1 MVGTATIDL
10 IIGATHIGGDRLT
23 LLARAEATLTRVLSR
38 APNHAFA
45 HLVFGAL
52 LISTN
57 RAAQGIAECE
67 RALVLDRNLAEA
79 HAQIGL
85 AKQLMGREAETE
97 THIREAFRLSPR
109 DVFGY
114 RWLAFI
120 GSAKLLLNEDAE
132 ALVWLRRS
140 VEANRNYPIAHF
152 ALAAALALIGSLDQA
167 RAAAK
172 AGLAL
177 NPGFAICRF
186 REGMC
191 ERSPNLPRHTRAHL
205 PRNADGGDTCG
216 RPVSVAPVGLP
227 TRT

>member
-1 MVGTATIDL
+1 M
-10 IIGATHIGGDRLT
+10 
-23 LLARAEATLTRVLSR
+23 
-38 APNHAFA
+38 
-45 HLVFGAL
+45 
-52 LISTN
+52 
-57 RAAQGIAECE
+57 
-67 RALVLDRNLAEA
+67 LDRNLAEA